1 MVALAMLGALAV
13 MAFLTLSDSIA
24 KYTKRR

>member
-1 MVALAMLGALAV
+1 MVAVAMLGALSV
-13 MAFLTLSDSIA
+13 MAFLTLSGSIA